1 MNRIKFADKHGQKQ
15 RHYYTRASSCATQR
29 GIVTPFAPGT
39 VEFSPPRDNPP
50 TEHHQHHRHPQKLLH
65 FNVGFI
71 MANKYFTIRLP
82 VRRTALESNIVPGHR
97 DGRGKEPTQSA
108 EIHRQQRHQGS
119 GYL

>member
-1 MNRIKFADKHGQKQ
+1 MAKSNVII
-15 RHYYTRASSCATQR
+15 TRGPPPVQHNAVLS
-29 GIVTPFAPGT
+29 GPG
-39 VEFSPPRDNPP
+39 DNPP
-50 TEHHQHHRHPQKLLH
+50 TEHHQHHHHPQKLLH